1 MIKLQE
7 FIEKH
12 YSNKD
17 IVEEINISEQSL
29 EIWNELARDDLE
41 VKGKEVDLRD
51 YIQLKKLK
59 INSERLVSSI
69 KTLTLNNP
77 KLTELVILN
86 NNGLDKLDIS
96 GCSELASLKLNDN
109 WTNKLPYI
117 LAYSLT
123 KVVGWED
130 TKLYDKGQ
138 LDRLQGIL
146 RDRLKTKGEESWK
159 DEDDMS
165 SISSDDESC
174 EWEEEL
180 VDEAVE
186 VLPKNNN

>member
-109 WTNKLPYI
+109 
-117 LAYSLT
+117 
-123 KVVGWED
+123 
-130 TKLYDKGQ
+130 
-138 LDRLQGIL
+138 
-146 RDRLKTKGEESWK
+146 
-159 DEDDMS
+159 
-165 SISSDDESC
+165 
-174 EWEEEL
+174 
-180 VDEAVE
+180 
-186 VLPKNNN
+186 